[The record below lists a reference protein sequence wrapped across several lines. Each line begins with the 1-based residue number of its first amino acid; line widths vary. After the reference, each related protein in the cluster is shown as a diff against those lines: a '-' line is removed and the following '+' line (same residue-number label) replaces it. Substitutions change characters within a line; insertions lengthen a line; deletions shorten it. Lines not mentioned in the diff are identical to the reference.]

1 MKNAKQTQKRAKV
14 YKIANTQ
21 FLSQK
26 EISELTGVSEKSVG
40 VFFREWRERDS
51 IKVNIIQGLLK
62 KLEDFTNSN
71 EYNSKEGK
79 YITDSIQKMQ
89 NQLILNIEY
98 YL

>member
-51 IKVNIIQGLLK
+51 IKVNIIKGLLK
-62 KLEDFTNSN
+62 KLEEFTNSTS
-71 EYNSKEGK
+71 YNSKEGK
-79 YITDSIQKMQ
+79 NITDSIAKMQ
-89 NQLILNIEY
+89 NILILNIEY